1 VVAEAVQL
9 VGATAVEED
18 HLRVGLSRRLRRYG
32 AGEDRRAGQE
42 IVAELRLI
50 SRAVILVM
58 RKSLPKAETRRP
70 KGPKAQRPEA
80 RSPKA
85 RSPKARSPKPE
96 ARRPE
101 ARRPEAEAGRQA
113 RPPSPAGDPECT
125 PFDQSRSPR
134 GHASGVR
141 VNEWLPTVADFAMTT
156 FG

>member
-80 RSPKA
+80 RSPKPEA
-85 RSPKARSPKPE
+85 RRPE

-101 ARRPEAEAGRQA
+101 ARRPEAEAGREA